1 MREVVERQRLSEQKR
16 ADAAEQQAHR
26 ASMAS
31 MPTGDQLLAKGGA
44 AGKQS
49 VAEKA
54 SRRRSTANIDP
65 AAMSEFHRTRS
76 AAMTKAQLA
85 ASGEA
90 AAEVASSSP
99 APAPVTPASKMPIP
113 ANIQTPEPSAIVSPR
128 AADDGGSPAPAGE
141 TTPAKRIRLLQRR
154 KSSIM

>member
-1 MREVVERQRLSEQKR
+1 MREVVERQRLSEQKK

-31 MPTGDQLLAKGGA
+31 MPTADQLAKGA
-44 AGKQS
+44 TKQS

-85 ASGEA
+85 ASGDA
-90 AAEVASSSP
+90 PAEVASSSP
-99 APAPVTPASKMPIP
+99 AVAPVTPAPMMPIP
-113 ANIQTPEPSAIVSPR
+113 ANIQTPEPSATGSPR

>member
-1 MREVVERQRLSEQKR
+1 MREVVERQRLSEQKK

-31 MPTGDQLLAKGGA
+31 MPTADQLAKGA
-44 AGKQS
+44 PKQS

-85 ASGEA
+85 ASGDA
-90 AAEVASSSP
+90 TAEVASSNP
-99 APAPVTPASKMPIP
+99 AAAPVTPAPKMPIP
-113 ANIQTPEPSAIVSPR
+113 ANIQTPEPSATVSPR